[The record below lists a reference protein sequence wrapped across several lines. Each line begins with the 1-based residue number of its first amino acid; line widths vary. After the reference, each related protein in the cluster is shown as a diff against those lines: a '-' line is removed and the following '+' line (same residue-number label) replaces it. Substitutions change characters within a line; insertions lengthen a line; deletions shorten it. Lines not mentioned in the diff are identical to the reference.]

1 MMVSSKSYIYVVII
15 DDHNKNRNNKHSDN
29 NSSDNSNNENNYG
42 KLKW

>member
-1 MMVSSKSYIYVVII
+1 MMVSSKSYIYVVI
-15 DDHNKNRNNKHSDN
+15 DDHNENRNNKHSDN